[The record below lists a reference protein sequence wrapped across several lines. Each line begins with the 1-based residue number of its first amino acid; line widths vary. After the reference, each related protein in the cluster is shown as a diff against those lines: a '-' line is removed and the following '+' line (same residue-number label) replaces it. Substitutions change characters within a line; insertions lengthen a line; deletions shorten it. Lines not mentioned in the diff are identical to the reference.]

1 MEAYEELRYLGR
13 GSYAVV
19 KLVRRRLDGELLV
32 IKKFHTPLSEL
43 SPKERNEIA
52 QEIRLLAHLRHPNII
67 QFNHNFIEAGT
78 VHIVM
83 EYATGG
89 TLSRRI
95 ADRVGELFSEESIW
109 EILAQLVLALRYISS
124 CHLLHRDLKTD
135 NVLLSGPENRV
146 VKLSD
151 FGIAKVRIP
160 GGLKLQRAAIEDII
174 LNESRLQVVLCL
186 AMLAQAEPSSLPR
199 CRVHA
204 SSCLTDCR
212 YWKALWARRASSG
225 LHSI

>member
-1 MEAYEELRYLGR
+1 MRPASVAEAAAIKSAALRRYSSSFWVAKPIQVFKLHTRCEYRDMDGYEELRYLGR

-19 KLVRRRLDGELLV
+19 KLVRRKVDGELLV

-67 QFNHNFIEAGT
+67 SFKNNFIEGGT

-89 TLSRRI
+89 TLSKRI
-95 ADRVGELFSEESIW
+95 LDRSGELFAEDTIW

-135 NVLLSGPENRV
+135 NVLLSGPDSRI

-151 FGIAKVRIP
+151 FGIAKVRH
-160 GGLKLQRAAIEDII
+160 GGAASLRAHGPRGAGAGCA
-174 LNESRLQVVLCL
+174 RPL
-186 AMLAQAEPSSLPR
+186 AA
-199 CRVHA
+199 
-204 SSCLTDCR
+204 
-212 YWKALWARRASSG
+212 
-225 LHSI
+225 